1 MKSNKYTFWI
11 ASALLLALIFTRCK
25 SETSSDG
32 QLQIGQTSMAAMVLG
47 KDSIKRVEIVYRAV
61 AGDSL
66 DGLTYKTL
74 RVAYFHVVGV
84 DTLRDANNKPIY
96 DTAKKVYKFKEI
108 YDSIPKQNIY
118 ILSTKN
124 LDSLSKA
131 GWK

>member
-1 MKSNKYTFWI
+1 MKSNKYTWLI
-11 ASALLLALIFTRCK
+11 ASALIFTLIFTRCDNGVK
-25 SETSSDG
+25 SNS

-47 KDSIKRVEIVYRAV
+47 KDSIKRVEIIYRAV
-61 AGDSL
+61 VGDSL

-74 RVAYFHVVGV
+74 KVAYFHVVGV

-96 DTAKKVYKFKEI
+96 DTAKNVYKFKEI

-131 GWK
+131 GW